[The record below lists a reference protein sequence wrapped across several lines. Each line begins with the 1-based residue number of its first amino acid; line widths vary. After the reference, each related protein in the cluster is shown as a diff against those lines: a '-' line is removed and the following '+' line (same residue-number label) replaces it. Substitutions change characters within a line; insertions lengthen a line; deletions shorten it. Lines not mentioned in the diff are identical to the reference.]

1 MQHTIFLHRL
11 ITKTA
16 SLTLMGF
23 KDEMLRLENYYFY
36 LESSFIETIRII
48 PFENRS
54 KTFSPRLYE
63 ILQGTCSQIESIL
76 KSLCKEL
83 GLTPEKGDA
92 SGCYKTLNSNG
103 AISCQDVIF
112 KTRPDWQPIRPFV
125 CRFACNYRSE
135 SNLHQHSG
143 TSETT
148 MPTWWSQYNRTKHD
162 LPKGY
167 VAGSIENTYLALAGL
182 YVLHFMTSQLE
193 RGRES
198 FLTQDCWV
206 SFMPIE
212 IDRYDPEAEIR
223 KGVRP
228 KSDVFVPLRECML
241 HRRSR

>member
-1 MQHTIFLHRL
+1 
-11 ITKTA
+11 
-16 SLTLMGF
+16 
-23 KDEMLRLENYYFY
+23 MLQD
-36 LESSFIETIRII
+36 IEQQW
-48 PFENRS
+48 S
-54 KTFSPRLYE
+54 DQL
-63 ILQGTCSQIESIL
+63 
-76 KSLCKEL
+76 
-83 GLTPEKGDA
+83 
-92 SGCYKTLNSNG
+92 SGCDFQDTARLAANKTLCMWILHATTAANPIC
-103 AISCQDVIF
+103 ISTQVLL
-112 KTRPDWQPIRPFV
+112 K
-125 CRFACNYRSE
+125 
-135 SNLHQHSG
+135 
-143 TSETT
+143 TT

-228 KSDVFVPLRECML
+228 KSDVFVPLRECMF
-241 HRRSR
+241 HRRSRLIT